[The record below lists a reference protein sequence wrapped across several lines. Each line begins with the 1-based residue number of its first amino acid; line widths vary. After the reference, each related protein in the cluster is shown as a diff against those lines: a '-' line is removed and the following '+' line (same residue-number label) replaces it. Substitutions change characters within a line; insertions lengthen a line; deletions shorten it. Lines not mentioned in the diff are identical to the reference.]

1 MAKLKKYHQMQHSMA
16 DNSVIVFSG
25 SGLTIGKMQTKGKV
39 LANDFEYFFPRISL
53 IIYLGVDNCQRS

>member
-16 DNSVIVFSG
+16 DNSVIAFSG

-39 LANDFEYFFPRISL
+39 LANGFEYFFPDIFL
-53 IIYLGVDNCQRS
+53 LV

>member
-1 MAKLKKYHQMQHSMA
+1 MQHSMA